1 MPSKPVDLELTG
13 KSKWRQQ
20 RETVRDENSE
30 IQQMLKAA
38 NANS

>member
-1 MPSKPVDLELTG
+1 MPPKPVDLELTG
-13 KSKWRQQ
+13 KSKRRQK

-30 IQQMLKAA
+30 IQEMLKSA